1 MLESP
6 SNVGTDRQIVRLAIT
21 LLKRDNDIRVSES
34 VVDRCSKNGCS

>member
-21 LLKRDNDIRVSES
+21 LLKRDNGIRVLES
-34 VVDRCSKNGCS
+34 VVHRFPKNRCS

>member
-21 LLKRDNDIRVSES
+21 LLKRDNGIRVSES
-34 VVDRCSKNGCS
+34 VVHRFPKNRCS